1 MNVVGRHRRTA
12 PVNFWARNRQRAD
25 KRTQSASIRIAAPPD
40 KVWDLI
46 TTVASI
52 TDWYDTWDN
61 VDHAAD
67 DERLQVGT
75 LFRLI
80 RHRIGGD
87 DTALC
92 RVTSLHAPRRLGWVQ
107 YASQLPTVSVEFD
120 LLPDGTTG
128 TLLNHTRTWIEPIDY

>member
-12 PVNFWARNRQRAD
+12 PMNFWARHRQRAD
-25 KRTQSASIRIAAPPD
+25 KHTQSASIRIAAPPD

-61 VDHAAD
+61 VEHAAD

-75 LFRLI
+75 SFRLI

-107 YASQLPTVSVEFD
+107 YASATHRVGRVRSTPRR
-120 LLPDGTTG
+120 
-128 TLLNHTRTWIEPIDY
+128 NHRHPAQPHQNLDRTY

>member
-1 MNVVGRHRRTA
+1 MNGVGRHRRTA
-12 PVNFWARNRQRAD
+12 PVNFWARHRQRAN

-61 VDHAAD
+61 VEHAAD

-75 LFRLI
+75 LFRTNPSPHRRR
-80 RHRIGGD
+80 RHRTLPRDLTTRAHTIGLGAVPLPA
-87 DTALC
+87 TR
-92 RVTSLHAPRRLGWVQ
+92 RVGRVRSTPRRKNRHPAQPHQNL
-107 YASQLPTVSVEFD
+107 D
-120 LLPDGTTG
+120 
-128 TLLNHTRTWIEPIDY
+128 RTY